1 MPRRTVDFVADFWYR
16 ATSLA
21 AHASVVASTPEDCAW
36 SYCQLLRR
44 WRRQIPCAAGS
55 SQRPKTKARN
65 AKAVY
70 IACSTTQNYG
80 LRWSLRV
87 RVDLRQKTKIQLSVV
102 ALRLFKKSL
111 KSTRRLEHKLTYFR
125 IEAPRLPWASAP
137 SVRKKAERRMPVVRV
152 RHRACHARGLLMG
165 SPPVRSGQVRSGI
178 SLGQSLGPCQRVTR
192 QLMLPPS
199 TVT

>member
-21 AHASVVASTPEDCAW
+21 AHASAVASTPEDRAW

-87 RVDLRQKTKIQLSVV
+87 RVDLRQKTKILLSVV
-102 ALRLFKKSL
+102 ALRLFKKS
-111 KSTRRLEHKLTYFR
+111 TRRLDHKLTYFR

-165 SPPVRSGQVRSGI
+165 SPPGGDGVVGAGSSH
-178 SLGQSLGPCQRVTR
+178 
-192 QLMLPPS
+192 
-199 TVT
+199 